1 MAIGTIS
8 IGAFLS
14 FTLAILLL
22 FIGKTL
28 LHRYEVLRRYSI
40 PEAVVGGV
48 LCAGVVSALYFTV
61 GIQVVFDL
69 EVRQIL
75 LLYFFAGV
83 GLSSDIATVRKGGRP
98 LVILTALA
106 ALFMVLQNITGM
118 GVASLFGLDPVAG
131 LMTGS
136 VSLVG
141 GAGTTLA
148 WAPHFVEQLGIDNA
162 MELGMASNMVG
173 LIAACTIGGPIAR
186 SLIMRHSLS
195 PAKTDELDVGV
206 SYAEEKS
213 AVLDYYG
220 LLRAL
225 FWLNVALMIGQG
237 ISSLIAQTGLTLP
250 SFVGSLLAGI
260 LIRNTMPLV
269 ARNKRIWNWES
280 IAPGLALIS
289 DITLGLFLMM
299 ALMGLQLWELQGVV
313 GFVLTALALQI
324 VLAIVYTRWLVF
336 RAMGGDYEAAV
347 ISSGFGGIAL
357 GSTATAVAN
366 MTAVSRQYGPAHRAF
381 VVVPLVCG
389 FFIDLINALVI
400 TWMSTAGIG

>member
-1 MAIGTIS
+1 MTIGTVS

-48 LCAGVVSALYFTV
+48 LCAAVVSVLYFTL
-61 GIQVVFDL
+61 GIQINFDL
-69 EVRQIL
+69 EVRQVL

-98 LVILTALA
+98 LIILTVLA
-106 ALFMVLQNITGM
+106 AVFMVLQNWTGM
-118 GVASLFGLDPVAG
+118 GVAKLFGLEPVAG

-136 VSLVG
+136 VALVG

-148 WAPHFVEQLGIDNA
+148 WAPHFVEELGIANA
-162 MELGMASNMVG
+162 LELGMASNMVG

-186 SLIMRHSLS
+186 SLIMRHSLIS
-195 PAKTDELDVGV
+195 TQTDELDVGV

-213 AVLDYYG
+213 ATLDYYG
-220 LLRAL
+220 ILRAL

-237 ISSLIAQTGLTLP
+237 ISSLIAQTSLTLP
-250 SFVGSLLAGI
+250 AFVGSLLAGI
-260 LIRNTMPLV
+260 LIRNLMPLL
-269 ARNKRIWNWES
+269 RSRKLWDWES
-280 IAPGLALIS
+280 TAPGLALIS
-289 DITLGLFLMM
+289 DITLGLFLIM
-299 ALMGLQLWELQGVV
+299 ALMGLQLWELQGVL
-313 GFVLTALALQI
+313 GFVLTTLALQI
-324 VLAIVYTRWLVF
+324 ILAIVYTRWLVF

-389 FFIDLINALVI
+389 FFIDLLNALII
-400 TWMSTAGIG
+400 TRMI

>member
-1 MAIGTIS
+1 MTIGTVS
-8 IGAFLS
+8 VGAFLS

-48 LCAGVVSALYFTV
+48 LCTVLVSALYFAA

-98 LVILTALA
+98 LLILTALA
-106 ALFMVLQNITGM
+106 AVFMALQNLTGM
-118 GVASLFGLDPVAG
+118 GVASLFGLEPVAG

-148 WAPHFVEQLGIDNA
+148 WAPHFVEELGIANA
-162 MELGMASNMVG
+162 LELGMASNMVG

-186 SLIMRHSLS
+186 HLIMRHSLTPTQS
-195 PAKTDELDVGV
+195 DELDVGV

-220 LLRAL
+220 ILRAL

-237 ISSLIAQTGLTLP
+237 ISGLIAQTGLTLP
-250 SFVGSLLAGI
+250 AFVGSLLAGI
-260 LIRNTMPLV
+260 LLRNLMPLV
-269 ARNKRIWNWES
+269 ARRKAIWDWDRV
-280 IAPGLALIS
+280 APGLALIS
-289 DITLGLFLMM
+289 DITLGLFLTM
-299 ALMGLQLWELQGVV
+299 ALMGLQLWELQGVL

-389 FFIDLINALVI
+389 FFIDLINALII
-400 TWMSTAGIG
+400 TYMA